1 MHCARGSKT
10 LASNELPTAA
20 RGVLVRWL
28 LAYGTFAVPQAAG
41 PIAYSLLAIPLT
53 GDPGSGAALVLAI
66 TIAQV
71 VGAVPIARLGR
82 QWNAVVFL
90 KLLVALRMLALMAV
104 ATLAQARAPFGLILA
119 AAGLAGIVN
128 GAAFGYLRSVLN
140 GVVPASNLPRA
151 LGLAATVGEF
161 TFVAAPVAASL
172 LGTID
177 PVFGLLALGVLG
189 TAPVILLPR
198 MEQARAPAQLDGGG
212 RILTKPILLWLAC
225 TVANSAV
232 VSSIEIGA
240 VSLAIDYGFPPAL
253 GFIFT
258 VALCVASVAGGVWV
272 SVRNQLPRRAAA
284 LAYLVMMG
292 AGAALIALHLSVFVT
307 IAGAVIVGCF
317 LAPLGTYYSLML
329 DGLSPLHRKAE
340 LFAVQRTANAVG
352 IILTST
358 SLTLFSLAVT
368 QAVATGAMLVATAM
382 VAIYFMVRPEQ
393 RMPS

>member
-1 MHCARGSKT
+1 M
-10 LASNELPTAA
+10 ASNEIPTAA
-20 RGVLVRWL
+20 RGILVRWL

-41 PIAYSLLAIPLT
+41 PIAYALLAIPLT
-53 GDPGSGAALVLAI
+53 GDPGSGAAIVLAI

-82 QWNAVVFL
+82 QWNAVGFL
-90 KLLVALRMLALMAV
+90 KLLVSLRMLALV
-104 ATLAQARAPFGLILA
+104 ALAILAAAGAPFGLILV

-128 GAAFGYLRSVLN
+128 GAAFGYLRSVLSD
-140 GVVPASNLPRA
+140 VVPASNLPRA

-177 PVFGLLALGVLG
+177 PVFGLLALGALG
-189 TAPVILLPR
+189 TAPVVLLPR
-198 MEQARAPAQLDGGG
+198 MKQARAPAPVDGGG
-212 RILTKPILLWLAC
+212 RLLNKPILLWLAC

-240 VSLAIDYGFPPAL
+240 VGLAIDYGFPPAL

-272 SVRNQLPRRAAA
+272 SVRNRLPRRSAA

-292 AGAALIALHLSVFVT
+292 AGAALIALHLSVAVT
-307 IAGAVIVGCF
+307 IMGAVIVGCF

-329 DGLSPLHRKAE
+329 DGLSPPHRKAE
-340 LFAVQRTANAVG
+340 LFALARTANAVG

-358 SLTLFSLAVT
+358 CLTLFSLAVT
-368 QAVATGAMLVATAM
+368 QAVATGAMLVATVL
-382 VAIYFMVRPEQ
+382 VALYFLMNPEQ
-393 RMPS
+393 RRTS